1 MPATTAGVAKASLAL
16 RHAKGAILTTIA
28 EHTDLD
34 RTRFFID
41 GEWVEPRGSE
51 THRALEAATGETLGT
66 AALATDADIDVAVRA
81 ARKALDHGPWGRT
94 TAAERA
100 EYMHRFAAALA
111 ARADSTSA
119 LVSQENGMPIGLS
132 AAFNGAAPAGLLQ
145 MYAEVV
151 KALPLEEVRPSQAG
165 ATIVRR
171 EPVGVV
177 GAIAP
182 WNYPQVLAMMK
193 IAPALAAGCTI
204 VLKPSPETA
213 LDSYVM
219 GDAAKEAGLPPGVL
233 NIVLGGREAGAS
245 LVSHPNVDK
254 VAFTGSTATGRIIGA
269 ECGRLIRRVTLE
281 LGGKSAAIF
290 LDDGDV
296 ETFIAGIGM
305 ASFMNNSQTCTTQ
318 SRILVARSR
327 YDEVVEAVA
336 EYTRGL
342 NIGNPLDP
350 SVTLGPMASE
360 QHLQRVLGYIDI
372 ARNSNARLVS
382 GGGRPAS
389 QDRGWFVEPTVF
401 ADVDNNDRLA
411 REEVFGPV
419 MAMIPFDD
427 DDDAVAI
434 ANDSNYGLGGSVWT
448 ADEQRGLDVCRRVR
462 TGTIGINY
470 YLLDLGA
477 PFGGMKDSGIGR
489 ELGPEAINGYLE
501 YKSIYASADQL
512 KD

>member
-1 MPATTAGVAKASLAL
+1 MTATADVN
-16 RHAKGAILTTIA
+16 
-28 EHTDLD
+28 TDLD

-41 GEWVEPRGSE
+41 GEWVEPRGTE
-51 THRALEAATGETLGT
+51 THRALEAATGEPLGT
-66 AALATDADIDVAVRA
+66 AALGTDADIDAAVKA
-81 ARKALDHGPWGRT
+81 ARRALDHGPWGRT

-100 EYMHRFAAALA
+100 DVMDRFAAALT
-111 ARADSTSA
+111 ARAEGTSK

-132 AAFNGAAPAGLLQ
+132 SAFNGAAPAGLLQ
-145 MYAEVV
+145 MYAQLIRN
-151 KALPLEEVRPSQAG
+151 LPLEEVRASMSG
-165 ATIVRR
+165 STIVRR

-213 LDSYVM
+213 LDSYIL
-219 GDAAKEAGLPPGVL
+219 GDAAIEAGIPAGVL
-233 NIVLGGREAGAS
+233 NIVLAGREAGAS
-245 LVSHPNVDK
+245 LVSHPLVDK
-254 VAFTGSTATGRIIGA
+254 IAFTGSTATGRIIGA

-290 LDDGDV
+290 LDDGDID
-296 ETFIAGIGM
+296 TFLAGLGM

-318 SRILVARSR
+318 SRILAPRSR
-327 YDEVVEAVA
+327 YDEVVDAVA
-336 EYTRGL
+336 SFASGL
-342 NIGNPLDP
+342 NVGNPLDP
-350 SVTLGPMASE
+350 AVTCGPMASE
-360 QHLQRVLGYIDI
+360 QHLNRVLGYIEVGKD
-372 ARNSNARLVS
+372 SNARMVT
-382 GGGRPAS
+382 GGGRPAN

-419 MAMIPFDD
+419 MAVIPFDS

-448 ADEQRGLDVCRRVR
+448 ADEQRGIDVSRRVR
-462 TGTIGINY
+462 TGTIGVNY
-470 YLLDLGA
+470 YNLDLGA

-489 ELGPEAINGYLE
+489 ELGPEALNNYLE
-501 YKSIYASADQL
+501 YKSIYASADQI
-512 KD
+512 KG